1 MKELGK
7 ADASG
12 CPLQHTLEQQQVG
25 SNLDVYIRDW
35 LDRRPPPLS
44 G

>member
-12 CPLQHTLEQQQVG
+12 RPLQHTSEQQQVG
-25 SNLDVYIRDW
+25 SNLDVY
-35 LDRRPPPLS
+35 
-44 G
+44 